1 MDMTRG
7 FARQDL
13 ALGSL
18 REKAAKATG
27 GQMNGFQG
35 DYAHA
40 TAAASPLMHEYL
52 ALSPQEQVGFFQ
64 RNFKTKDQAKAFRA
78 QAESV
83 KKLSPDVVGQ

>member
-1 MDMTRG
+1 LG
-7 FARQDL
+7 ALRQ
-13 ALGSL
+13 
-18 REKAAKATG
+18 KAAQATG

-40 TAAASPLMHEYL
+40 VSAASPLMHEYL
-52 ALSPQEQVGFFQ
+52 ALPPADQVGFFK
-64 RNFKTKDQAKAFRA
+64 RNFQTAAEAKAFRA